1 MTIPRPRVPIRFE
14 SVEKMLNGHD
24 LKSLIVPVEEGL
36 RKFDHLHDEMAS
48 SLCGAFLVLRGET
61 GSGKTTLL
69 QTLGLFRKGVQTV
82 SVRRDEPI
90 REGLQALGPGEGA
103 MRIVVIESREALGET
118 SDVEIESAILAINA
132 FVRST
137 AGERTVVVWPC
148 NSEPIAD
155 KLAAASRQIGGEA
168 LLGVEEPVFRYSG
181 PVRSEYLRIARQT
194 VATFNHGAS
203 LADLGISQQR
213 AEVLAA
219 QAGTIGTFL
228 KLLQVEERKNR
239 EILAGKLEAQEQ
251 CRMWVVVI
259 ARNDPEADVGVLTR
273 GQFSTADVDRLM
285 AATDANIVRE
295 MKEHPERL
303 GLLGTAFD
311 AKILHLSALTAIEV
325 IHEYADAPLRVELA
339 RSGFAVSGATSGK
352 DRLLDSD
359 LASALRGEPVGPL
372 TRGPK
377 PKAERLAPFDALMA
391 VAKTDD
397 IALNKALGQALV
409 DCGLIERFEQE
420 IDLGGGLTR
429 KSDLVCNPHLDP
441 VRLEVMWRTDTTR
454 SEIANYVLT
463 KLFNYGHAIGFL

>member
-14 SVEKMLNGHD
+14 SVEKMLNGLD

-36 RKFDHLHDEMAS
+36 RKFDHLHDEMIS

-69 QTLGLFRKGVQTV
+69 QTMGLFRKGVQTV

-90 REGLQALGPGEGA
+90 REGLQALFPAEGA
-103 MRIVVIESREALGET
+103 MRVVVIESREALGDT
-118 SDVEIESAILAINA
+118 SDVEIESATLAINA

-148 NSEPIAD
+148 HSEPIAD
-155 KLAAASRQIGGEA
+155 KLVAAARQIGGEA
-168 LLGVEEPVFRYSG
+168 LLGVDEPVFRYTG
-181 PVRSEYLRIARQT
+181 PARSEYLRIARQT
-194 VATFNHGAS
+194 IATFNYGAS
-203 LADLGISQQR
+203 LAELGISEER
-213 AEVLAA
+213 AQVLAGK
-219 QAGTIGTFL
+219 AGTIGTFL

-239 EILAGKLEAQEQ
+239 EILASKLEAREQ

-259 ARNDPEADVGVLTR
+259 AGNDPEAGVGVLTR
-273 GQFSTADVDRLM
+273 GQYSTADIDRLM
-285 AATDANIVRE
+285 AATDANIIKE
-295 MKEHPERL
+295 LKEHPELL
-303 GLLGTAFD
+303 GLVVTAFD
-311 AKILHLSALTAIEV
+311 AKILHLPALTAIQV
-325 IHEYADAPLRVELA
+325 IHEYADALLRVELA
-339 RSGFAVSGATSGK
+339 KSGFTVSGATSGT
-352 DRLLDSD
+352 DRLLDSE
-359 LASALRGEPVGPL
+359 LASALRAEPVGTL
-372 TRGPK
+372 KRGPK

-391 VAKTDD
+391 VAKTND
-397 IALNKALGQALV
+397 IALNKALGKALV

-429 KSDLVCNPHLDP
+429 KSDLVCNPDLDP
-441 VRLEVMWRTDTTR
+441 VRLEMMWRTDTTR